1 MAKNY
6 KNIIKNLKNYIEN
19 NHDYS
24 IENDRFDIDD
34 GQFGKKKCKNISEKE
49 KENVSI
55 KWLQNLDVYLHSL
68 EWEKIYKNPVEIATV
83 LGVFAD
89 NMDKFDLTMWISLD
103 KGYFINITSANAD
116 SIIRYLYERYPY

>member
-1 MAKNY
+1 MYSSVKLYSNKDGEIFNFLSKYHKTSDVSY
-6 KNIIKNLKNYIEN
+6 K
-19 NHDYS
+19 H
-24 IENDRFDIDD
+24 
-34 GQFGKKKCKNISEKE
+34 
-49 KENVSI
+49 
-55 KWLQNLDVYLHSL
+55 LQNLDVYLHSL
-68 EWEKIYKNPVEIATV
+68 EWEKTYKNPVEIATV